1 MNESNSMELYSI
13 QTLRDQTKFRVAK
26 INNIKDYFSSEIQE
40 RKTISKKLSKYIA
53 AFVLYYIILYY
64 IILYYIILHYI
75 ILFYIILYCI
85 ILYYI
90 ILYYIILYY
99 FFYYIGKTLIFLSAT
114 SGGISIISFASVIG
128 VPTGLA
134 SASFTLV
141 FLYQQE

>member
-64 IILYYIILHYI
+64 IILHYI
-75 ILFYIILYCI
+75 ILFYI

-99 FFYYIGKTLIFLSAT
+99 FFYYIGKTLNFLSAT

>member
-1 MNESNSMELYSI
+1 MNESNSVELYSV

-40 RKTISKKLSKYIA
+40 RKKISKKLSKYIT
-53 AFVLYYIILYY
+53 AFV
-64 IILYYIILHYI
+64 LYYIILHYI
-75 ILFYIILYCI
+75 ILFYI

-141 FLYQQE
+141 FL

>member
-64 IILYYIILHYI
+64 ITLYYFILYYIILY
-75 ILFYIILYCI
+75 YI